1 MSSTIRAAVAF
12 GAGEPLQLRE
22 LDLASP
28 GPREVRIRMRATGLC
43 HSDLHFIQGLAAH
56 YLPAVFGHEGMG
68 EVVEIGSEVTQ
79 VAVGDTVIPYLVP
92 DCGECDWCR
101 SGLTNRCRRIRADWS
116 VLEPSPLSLDGV
128 PIANGLGTATF
139 AEETVVPE
147 IQVVKVDPRAD
158 PRYACCLACGVSTGI
173 GAVLKTADVRPGS
186 SVVVFGLGGVGLSAI
201 EGARLAGASL
211 IIGVDVNE
219 SKREVAQRL
228 GATHYLDARSETL
241 VEDVR
246 EITGGGA
253 AYVFDCV
260 GRAAVYRQAVAMLNR
275 GWGVVVGVGMA
286 PISDKLEL
294 SPAEL
299 AGIVLKRT
307 FQGDAKR
314 ADIAR
319 YVDWYVE
326 GRIQLDDIVTHVI
339 PFDRINEGF
348 ELMTSGQSVR
358 VVVDFDA

>member
-12 GAGEPLQLRE
+12 EAGKTLEIRQLE
-22 LDLASP
+22 LADP

-92 DCGECDWCR
+92 DCGECEWCR
-101 SGLTNRCRRIRADWS
+101 SGLTNRCKRIRGDWTT
-116 VLEPSPLSLDGV
+116 LDRSPLSLDGV

-158 PRYACCLACGVSTGI
+158 PLRACCLACGVSTGL
-173 GAVLKTADVRPGS
+173 GAALTTAAVRPGS
-186 SVVVFGLGGVGLSAI
+186 SAVVFGLGGVGLSVI
-201 EGARLAGASL
+201 EGARLAGAGQ
-211 IIGVDVNE
+211 IIGIDINAAK
-219 SKREVAQRL
+219 SEVAERL

-246 EITGGGA
+246 AITGGA

-260 GRAAVYRQAVAMLNR
+260 GRAAVYRQGVAMLDR
-275 GWGVVVGVGMA
+275 AWGQMIGVGMA
-286 PISDKLEL
+286 PLTDKLDM

-299 AGIVLKRT
+299 SGVVLKRT

-319 YVDWYVE
+319 YVDQYVAGE
-326 GRIQLDDIVTHVI
+326 IHLDEIVTHII
-339 PFDRINEGF
+339 PFDQINEGF
-348 ELMTSGQSVR
+348 ELMTSGKAVR